1 MNPDFVRR
9 AANLLHFGLATFLTA
24 ASTATYA
31 DNKAPTPQCLDTPRS
46 DLQVISGKNIE
57 VRVDELGHPSVISFI
72 PVGLVRANRRS
83 EFLVRGA
90 FNSQSE
96 TVACLNGSSIPVQLI
111 PRQSIC
117 DIYVAASVYQRE
129 KQFSSRIDCTRP

>member
-1 MNPDFVRR
+1 MHCTRVSLLERALSGMRVLRRARETFFLQPAASEHQHTGLNPDFVRR

-31 DNKAPTPQCLDTPRS
+31 DNKAPTPQCLDTPRTN
-46 DLQVISGKNIE
+46 LQVISGKNIE

-96 TVACLNGSSIPVQLI
+96 TVA
-111 PRQSIC
+111 
-117 DIYVAASVYQRE
+117 
-129 KQFSSRIDCTRP
+129 